1 MCGAFGTFAHQAYTA
16 RLRGQLSSNVRPH
29 NERPLTFRSM
39 NSFKTRIRKVLRCVA
54 QWLRGSPVRM
64 LIAVGL
70 ACSAYF
76 LVIGIGPSNLSL
88 SATTIR
94 VAIAA
99 FIFGIFL
106 GAIYLSNRMT
116 SPLEATL
123 VRTIAGVIAGP
134 AIAAVLGA
142 SAVVMLGTAIL
153 GGALGYFGMAWAS
166 RV

>member
-1 MCGAFGTFAHQAYTA
+1 
-16 RLRGQLSSNVRPH
+16 
-29 NERPLTFRSM
+29 
-39 NSFKTRIRKVLRCVA
+39 
-54 QWLRGSPVRM
+54 M